1 MVLVMKPSILV
12 DCLKLTFRL
21 GNNILKW
28 NLSRKMKFN
37 PCHYY
42 TLCKFS
48 RLLRV
53 RDYVKPNSTRVAT
66 AINIHYYLVLSYIR
80 EIGIVK

>member
-1 MVLVMKPSILV
+1 M
-12 DCLKLTFRL
+12 
-21 GNNILKW
+21 LKW
-28 NLSRKMKFN
+28 NLSRKMMFN

-48 RLLRV
+48 RLLGV

-66 AINIHYYLVLSYIR
+66 VVNIYLQLSPHTYP
-80 EIGIVK
+80 